1 MQKPFEEPSWGGK
14 EVRMPEPRS
23 PELKLVFSV
32 FKKQFIRGL
41 INIRPKYKGIEDV
54 KNGGMIMVSED
65 NPEDVICTYQED
77 SRGYILAVFRN
88 YEDAAWFDDGLNY

>member
-1 MQKPFEEPSWGGK
+1 MFKPFEESPSGGK
-14 EVRMPEPRS
+14 ESESLNSRS
-23 PELKLVFSV
+23 PEMKLVFSV

-54 KNGGMIMVSED
+54 KNGGMIMVSEN
-65 NPEDVICTYQED
+65 NPDDVICTYQED